1 MPPLFAGE
9 PSPLRE
15 AHPNRAGQSVG
26 PQDQGRGGFLETA
39 RKFVPLR
46 PTYSSWLNQVELWF
60 AKIQRDVIARG
71 VFTSLAGLA
80 RKTTE
85 IRSPPTRNGLKKV
98 LGWLIPT
105 PGFESAV
112 TKAPGQLEVATSVG
126 KS

>member
-1 MPPLFAGE
+1 VLDNLSAHKTKAVGDSWRQPESSFHFA
-9 PSPLRE
+9 
-15 AHPNRAGQSVG
+15 
-26 PQDQGRGGFLETA
+26 
-39 RKFVPLR
+39 

-80 RKTTE
+80 RKL
-85 IRSPPTRNGLKKV
+85 RKYVRAYAKWAKKV

-105 PGFESAV
+105 PGFESV
-112 TKAPGQLEVATSVG
+112 LTKAPGQLEVATSVG